1 MKREAF
7 LNRLSR
13 RGFMG
18 SAVVV
23 FIALNGTILL
33 AADEDATAHQALS
46 LVRTLVTD
54 AHTLQADLGR
64 WPSKLEILKM
74 LQDDVQKLGSKAP
87 PWVAMLDFE
96 SEELLRGWNFDYHS
110 RTDGFVFTISR
121 KIAAAPRDVFITD
134 EIGLIYHTTVSG
146 PLPKANALK
155 TAKEFPGAV
164 PFNEDR
170 PAVLRK

>member
-23 FIALNGTILL
+23 FIALKGTILL

-54 AHTLQADLGR
+54 AHLLQGDLGR
-64 WPSKLEILKM
+64 WPTKLEILKM
-74 LQDDVQKLGSKAP
+74 LQDDAQKLGSKAP
-87 PWVAMLDFE
+87 PWTAMLDFE
-96 SEELLRGWNFDYHS
+96 SEELLRGWKFDYQS
-110 RTDGFVFTISR
+110 RTDGFVFTVSR
-121 KIAAAPRDVFITD
+121 KNAAAPREVFITD
-134 EIGLIYHTTVSG
+134 EIGVIYHATVSG
-146 PLPKANALK
+146 PIPKAKELK

-164 PFNEDR
+164 PFNEDG
-170 PAVLRK
+170 PAV